1 MCYIQ
6 CARTDQ
12 EQNLEVVQHPSGN
25 IFYYAMKDIP
35 PNQELLAWY
44 GSTVDLF
51 LGIPQNGF
59 SKLNIIPQKI
69 ILDAGDNGNNEN
81 YDMFFCFLVT
91 KKVFLCT

>member
-35 PNQELLAWY
+35 PNQELLVWY

-59 SKLNIIPQKI
+59 SKLNNIPQKM
-69 ILDAGDNGNNEN
+69 LDAGESGNSDNDNI
-81 YDMFFCFLVT
+81 FFCFLVT
-91 KKVFLCT
+91 SRVLLCT

>member
-12 EQNLEVVQHPSGN
+12 EQNLEVVQYPSGN

-35 PNQELLAWY
+35 PNQELLVWY
-44 GSTVDLF
+44 GSTVNLF

-59 SKLNIIPQKI
+59 SKLNTIPQKM
-69 ILDAGDNGNNEN
+69 LDAEDSGNNEN
-81 YDMFFCFLVT
+81 CDIFFCFLVT
-91 KKVFLCT
+91 KKVVLCT